1 MKRTIRRYKLGY
13 VLGGA
18 LCFIGLA
25 SILFVVWK
33 AWPQISSSPDPLSH
47 FWTFLWE
54 EQLSLVPSVELKLS
68 YFAILAATMLIAGTT
83 VLMYSRQL
91 FFLPGK
97 TMTLRCPF
105 CKKQW
110 LASYDRGQVL
120 CPHCHHL
127 VHPKMVDA

>member
-13 VLGGA
+13 VLGGT
-18 LCFIGLA
+18 LCLIGFA
-25 SILFVVWK
+25 STLFMVWK
-33 AWPQISSSPDPLSH
+33 AWPQISSNPDPLSYL
-47 FWTFLWE
+47 WAFLWE
-54 EQLSLVPSVELKLS
+54 EQLSLVTGVELKLA
-68 YFAILAATMLIAGTT
+68 YFAILAAIMLIAGAI
-83 VLMYSRQL
+83 VLMYSRQW
-91 FFLPGK
+91 FFLPER